1 MSRRPKALNPD
12 ASWSS
17 LFGATVRR
25 LRLGMRSGRP
35 LTQAELG
42 RQIGY
47 SDATVGAVERAA
59 LRPDLAFMEGCE
71 RALPAAGMLR
81 AMFAFVLAEWDVFER
96 TGPEA
101 VKSDETPGGHLVCM
115 SASGVGWLIQAT
127 AGSLGGVGGR
137 ANRCGLAA

>member
-1 MSRRPKALNPD
+1 M
-12 ASWSS
+12 
-17 LFGATVRR
+17 FGATVRR

-59 LRPDLAFMEGCE
+59 LRPDLAFIEGCE

-81 AMFAFVLAEWDVFER
+81 TMFPFVLAEWDVFER
-96 TGPEA
+96 TGQRP
-101 VKSDETPGGHLVCM
+101 LV
-115 SASGVGWLIQAT
+115 
-127 AGSLGGVGGR
+127 
-137 ANRCGLAA
+137 AAERSR